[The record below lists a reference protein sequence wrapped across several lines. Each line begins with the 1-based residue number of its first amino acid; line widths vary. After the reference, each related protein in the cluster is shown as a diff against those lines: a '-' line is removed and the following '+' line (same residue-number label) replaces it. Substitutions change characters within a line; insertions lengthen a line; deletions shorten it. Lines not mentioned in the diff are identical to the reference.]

1 MDKITQAVEKCE
13 KYRKSGYA
21 CSESVFRALADI
33 YHLKLSLD
41 AYRIISVFAG
51 GGVDDGRC
59 GVLEAGL
66 FVIAILYKE
75 EKLSQGISLEQLSLQ
90 LHQRFIDFYGGYNC
104 RDIFY
109 PLYEEHKCLINE
121 DGEFSCAFLD
131 GITIISTFIES
142 KLR

>member
-1 MDKITQAVEKCE
+1 MDRITQAVEKCE

-75 EKLSQGISLEQLSLQ
+75 EKLSQGGKIIT
-90 LHQRFIDFYGGYNC
+90 RDFI
-104 RDIFY
+104 RAIIFTTPSEIY
-109 PLYEEHKCLINE
+109 
-121 DGEFSCAFLD
+121 
-131 GITIISTFIES
+131 
-142 KLR
+142 